1 MDRKKGIIF
10 AAVAALIWSTG
21 GVFIKLVDAPGIY
34 IAAARSLIAGLIFLP
49 FVKPKKIIWSKK
61 LFLLILCY
69 AYTLIGF
76 VMANKLTTAANAI
89 ILQYTAPIWLFVFYA
104 IRYRKF
110 NAKKILPIA
119 LVTAG
124 IIIFLFEPKSGTN
137 IIGNL
142 IALST
147 GIAFAGV
154 AHFSAMNHGTS
165 GPGLI
170 SICNFATFIL
180 AVPFV
185 KGLGEITLGLG
196 SSDIIG
202 IVFLGAFQIAVGY
215 VFYIKSL
222 KYISPL
228 DTSLICLLEPL
239 MNPIWVLIFIAEI
252 PTVYAIAGSVFVLA
266 GIIANILGQR
276 KKTIKSSL
284 SNASIE

>member
-1 MDRKKGIIF
+1 MDRKKGILF
-10 AAVAALIWSTG
+10 AAVGAIIWSTG

-34 IAAARSLIAGLIFLP
+34 IAAARSLVAGLVFIP
-49 FVKPKKIIWSKK
+49 FIKFKKIIFTKNL
-61 LFLLILCY
+61 LFLLLCY

-89 ILQYTAPIWLFVFYA
+89 ILQYTAPVWLFIFYS
-104 IRYRKF
+104 IKNKNFDPRKL
-110 NAKKILPIA
+110 LPVG

-124 IIIFLFEPKSGTN
+124 IIIFLFEPKTGTN

-142 IALST
+142 LALST
-147 GIAFAGV
+147 GITFAGV

-170 SICNFATFIL
+170 SICNLTTFIL

-185 KGLGEITLGLG
+185 KGIREITLGFG
-196 SSDIIG
+196 TSDIIG
-202 IVFLGAFQIAVGY
+202 ILFLGAFQIAVGY

-222 KYISPL
+222 KHISPL

-239 MNPIWVLIFIAEI
+239 MNPIWVLIFIAEV
-252 PTVYAIAGSVFVLA
+252 PTFYAIAGSVFVIA
-266 GIIANILGQR
+266 GIISNIINERSKLPQ
-276 KKTIKSSL
+276 KFQYINK
-284 SNASIE
+284 